1 LIGFERL
8 SGIEFVEFE
17 LYANRIV
24 MLCYVQFTQV

>member
-17 LYANRIV
+17 LYANRVV
-24 MLCYVQFTQV
+24 MLCSIYSSLI